1 MVETSYLHNLRF
13 DEKLKKS
20 MIFKYLTNLRLVI
33 LVVLLVIGAGIYSF
47 LNLPRTLNPD
57 IKIPIVTVV
66 TALPGAGPKD
76 VESLVTIPLEDGV
89 SGIAG
94 VKTVTSNS
102 NNSVSV
108 IQITFNDNVDPDKAQ
123 SDTQSAVN
131 NVTTL
136 PKDAQTPK
144 VQKIDFSHQP
154 VWVFSLE
161 TNSDTGSLMRY
172 AKELR
177 DKIKRLSSISEV
189 DVPGLDEQEVQIILK
204 PESIAT
210 YGLNP
215 QQISG
220 AISTAIKAFPAGSIQ
235 TSESS
240 FALTIDQ
247 QATTIDDLRNLQI
260 SLNGQS
266 VQLSSIADIS
276 ERSKP
281 NQNASF
287 TASKQSAARQSVTFD
302 VFKTDSVNIDKA
314 YNDTKQL
321 LDSEPAI
328 INGQFH
334 VSSVQNVTDNINTQ
348 FEELTRDFI
357 VTILLVFVVLFI
369 FLGIRQALVA
379 SFAIPLTFGISFTI
393 MYMTGI
399 AVSFISLFALL
410 LALGLLVDDTIV
422 IASAI
427 TAYHRSGKFSPI
439 ETGLLV
445 WRDFLLAIFTTTI
458 TTVWAFLP
466 LLLSSGII
474 GEFIKPI
481 PIVMSSTLL
490 ASFFV
495 AMFITLPFVIYFL
508 QPQLPRRI
516 KIFLR
521 ILIGLVMSFMVLSFL
536 PKGKIFGLELLG
548 LVAFVFIAYQVR
560 FLFGEWG
567 KKLAAWI
574 QTRITLPDNFS
585 ERMDDG
591 LIHFTVISNKY
602 HAIIENILKSKKNRV
617 TAIII
622 AIAFAVF
629 AYFLVPLGLVHN
641 EFFPK
646 SNSDYI
652 FMTLTLPPGT
662 NNQTATKYAK
672 QILAEVKNTPATE
685 FVTADVGQSFNSGG
699 GATTAAGDS
708 NSVLFS
714 FVLIP
719 HQQRSIASADIADG
733 LRKQFASFSAGKI
746 SVQEESGGPPAGS
759 DIQIK
764 LLGDDLTVLNHY
776 ADKVEQFLAKTPGTV
791 NIDKS
796 IKPGTSK
803 LVFVPDQA
811 KVADAGVTTDQ
822 LGFWMRLFASGFST
836 DSVKFDSQMTDK
848 EDITVRLQPFS
859 ENPEAFNTIT
869 IPVQKNGVT
878 NNVNLAS
885 LGNLRMET
893 NPTTITREG
902 GQRTI
907 SVTAD
912 LAKGYN
918 STVINQKLLAYA
930 KSDLQLPSGYSWKTG
945 GVNEENNNSVTSIL
959 LAMILSFAL
968 IMITMVL
975 QFSSFR
981 RALIVMLV
989 IPLSISGVF
998 IIFGLTNTPL
1008 SFPALIGLL
1017 ALFGIVVKN
1026 SILVVDKIV
1035 QNQKMGIAFI
1045 PAIADAASSRLEAI
1059 ALTSVATIIGLI
1071 PISLSDPTWR
1081 GLGGA
1086 IIAGLLFSGTIMLF
1100 VIPVVYY
1107 YWFREKKQN

>member
-287 TASKQSAARQSVTFD
+287 TASKQSAAHQSVTFD
-302 VFKTDSVNIDKA
+302 IFKTDSVNIDKA

-321 LDSEPAI
+321 LDNESTIA
-328 INGQFH
+328 NGQFH

-357 VTILLVFVVLFI
+357 VTILLVFVVLFV

-516 KIFLR
+516 KIFLK
-521 ILIGLVMSFMVLSFL
+521 ILIGLVLAFVVLSFL

-574 QTRITLPDNFS
+574 QTKITLPDNFS

-602 HAIIENILKSKKNRV
+602 HAIIENILKSKKNRI

-672 QILAEVKNTPATE
+672 QILAELKNTPATE

-733 LRKQFASFSAGKI
+733 LRRQFASFSSGKI

-776 ADKVEQFLAKTPGTV
+776 ADKVEQFLAKTPGAV

-822 LGFWMRLFASGFST
+822 LGFWMRLFGSGFST
-836 DSVKFDSQMTDK
+836 DGVKFDSQMTDK
-848 EDITVRLQPFS
+848 EDITVRLQPLS
-859 ENPEAFNTIT
+859 ENPEAFNTIN
-869 IPVQKNGVT
+869 IPVQKNGAT
-878 NNVNLAS
+878 TNVNLSS
-885 LGNLRMET
+885 LGNLKMEN

-930 KSDLQLPSGYSWKTG
+930 KSDLQLPSRYSWKTG

-998 IIFGLTNTPL
+998 IVFGLTNTPL

-1107 YWFREKKQN
+1107 YWFREKKQK